1 MRRFVA
7 PGKAVLVGE
16 YAVLL
21 GAPAIVAAVD
31 RGVACGVTPSP
42 TLRID
47 TPGDDRFVRPALE
60 AVDAPAAHYR
70 FADAAP
76 PLASGKAGL
85 GGSAA
90 ATVVA
95 CLAGS
100 VLGGEGLGP
109 DALRRV
115 AHEVH
120 HRVQGSG
127 SGIDVAA
134 ATHGGVFRW
143 DGARATAVSVPPI
156 RLAYSGTSASTG
168 PRVEQF
174 RAWVDRAPEAARA
187 FVDATTALV
196 DRFAEEPI
204 VVLDEAAG
212 LLRAMADDAGIA
224 YWTPGID
231 ALCRLARA
239 HGGGAK
245 PSGAGGGDVV
255 VAMFPDDD
263 AAQAWRRAAEEA
275 SYPVLPVAIDEGARE
290 V

>member
-21 GAPAIVAAVD
+21 GAPAIVAAVN
-31 RGVACGVTPSP
+31 RGVACEVSPSP

-47 TPGDDRFVRPALE
+47 TPSDDRFVRPALE
-60 AVDAPAAHYR
+60 AVDAPVAHYR
-70 FADAAP
+70 FVDAAE
-76 PLASGKAGL
+76 PLAHGKAGL

-100 VLGGEGLGP
+100 VVGGRELGP
-109 DALRRV
+109 DALRAV

-134 ATHGGVFRW
+134 AAHGGVFRW
-143 DGARATAVSVPPI
+143 DGAKATAVSVPPVH
-156 RLAYSGTSASTG
+156 LAYSGTSASTG

-174 RAWVDRAPEAARA
+174 RAWVDRRPEAARA

-196 DRFAEEPI
+196 DRFAGEP
-204 VVLDEAAG
+204 VAVLDEAAV
-212 LLRAMADDAGIA
+212 LLRAMADEAGIA
-224 YWTPGID
+224 YWTPGLD

-255 VAMFPDDD
+255 VAMFPDE
-263 AAQAWRRAAEEA
+263 AAAERWRHAAEEA
-275 SYPVLPVAIDEGARE
+275 GYPGLPVAIDEGARE